1 LSRKPFIVPIPGG
14 TKMEHLDDNLPAAGL
29 LLGDS
34 DIREIDEA
42 FAKIDIEGAPLSEA
56 LDAAIVR

>member
-1 LSRKPFIVPIPGG
+1 
-14 TKMEHLDDNLPAAGL
+14 MEHLDDNLPAAGL

-34 DIREIDEA
+34 DIREIDDA